1 MKTVVFQ
8 MCGVT
13 SSDFEFSVSRF
24 EEFFDVEFNKGAIT
38 NPDDESLTRG
48 PKRLFKKVRSEFLG
62 SDFPCLSFA
71 LMPKGAVYYITD
83 WQAFLSINRTLKIIS
98 GGIVGPFS
106 QTQSLVQ
113 DFCSAYDFQ
122 YGYAT
127 AIDKRDCYPSL
138 YLLGVNGGGKLV
150 SSGPLHEKK
159 QLIGKWRELF
169 DSYEKGKIRSVYEM
183 NFLGSTL
190 IDSGLVD
197 EIEKMKIGEIQ
208 NLNERIVTWEIQGD
222 VDREQAIKNLEE
234 RIVAT

>member
-1 MKTVVFQ
+1 

-13 SSDFEFSVSRF
+13 SRDFDFSVSRF
-24 EEFFDVEFNKGAIT
+24 EKFFDVEFNKGMLSS
-38 NPDDESLTRG
+38 PDDESLTLG
-48 PKRLFKKVRSEFLG
+48 PKRLYQKIRSEFLN
-62 SDFPCLSFA
+62 SDIPNLTFA
-71 LMPKGAVYYITD
+71 LMPKGATYFIVD
-83 WQAFLSINRTLKIIS
+83 WQAFLFIDRVSKTIS
-98 GGIVGPFS
+98 GGIVAPFS
-106 QTQSLVQ
+106 RTQSLVQ
-113 DFCSAYDFQ
+113 NFCSGYDFQ

-159 QLIGKWRELF
+159 LLIAKWIELF
-169 DSYEKGKIRSVYEM
+169 DSYKEGKLRSVYEM

-197 EIEKMKIGEIQ
+197 EIEEMEIGAVQ

-222 VDREQAIKNLEE
+222 VDREKAIKNLKE
-234 RIVAT
+234 RIVAA